1 MKKILLSGLIA
12 IFVAIGFS
20 SFAEEPKKAEEL
32 SLGIIAAKDN
42 QEIFSLLQQAK
53 DIYFKEG
60 KFNEFCV
67 FLEDLEGKKKTLV
80 LFSRYFRGLA
90 RFQQLKYLEE
100 KQLWDEYFNKGN
112 DYREEIVSGLD
123 EIFSSGTGKD
133 FLYLYARLLSWQFHQ
148 GQQDV
153 FVEESLSNLMS
164 AAKEYAAEDSVD
176 LAPLK
181 EAADNFYSSG
191 QKGKAGELYKL
202 YTQKVVKSAVNDEE
216 LSAMAE
222 KFLGEGNLEFAEAVY
237 DAYIDRI
244 AKLDNKEKIVSEL
257 IRIAR
262 EFAYKDGVVNDPLY
276 SEKIFQKIES
286 LSAKVPFDE
295 QLSYLRAYN
304 LEKAKEFEQAK
315 ALYIDLL
322 SRFPESAYQDKINF
336 KLGVISAYVLRDIKT
351 AREYFQKAAG
361 KEITSPEVISSLYHL
376 GLLAQWEEDLE
387 RAKANYLKLQEKAGT
402 EFKESLAIAEER
414 LKEVNENKLLEY
426 STRNFLDVSLRD
438 EYSSFNMS
446 KLELKPSAYN
456 LKKGQQFT
464 VTATAYPPESGCLQV
479 TLEYVW
485 AGDLGGAQP
494 ALEDAS
500 FTGVYSDPG
509 IKVIG
514 LVVRTSDGVVID
526 RAVDLIEVE

>member
-1 MKKILLSGLIA
+1 MKKLFLPGLIT
-12 IFVAIGFS
+12 IFVLIGFS
-20 SFAEEPKKAEEL
+20 SFAQGPKKAEEL
-32 SLGIIAAKDN
+32 LSNIIAAKDN
-42 QEIFSLLQQAK
+42 QEVFSLLQQAK
-53 DIYFKEG
+53 DIYFKEA
-60 KFNEFCV
+60 KYNEFCV
-67 FLEDLEGKKKTLV
+67 FLEDLEGKKKALI
-80 LFSRYFRGLA
+80 LFSRYFRGLS

-123 EIFSSGTGKD
+123 EIFNSGTEND
-133 FLYLYARLLSWQFHQ
+133 FLYLYARLLFWQFHQ

-153 FVEESLSNLMS
+153 FVEESLNNLIS
-164 AAKEYAAEDSVD
+164 AAAEYAEDAVD

-181 EAADNFYSSG
+181 EAADKLYSSG

-202 YTQKVVKSAVNDEE
+202 YTKKAVKSAAKDEE
-216 LSAMAE
+216 LSAMAGSFVE
-222 KFLGEGNLEFAEAVY
+222 EGNLEFAEVVY

-244 AKLDNKEKIVSEL
+244 AKLDNKEKIILEL
-257 IRIAR
+257 IRVAR
-262 EFAYKDGVVNDPLY
+262 EFAYKDGAVNDPFY
-276 SEKIFQKIES
+276 SEKIFRKIES
-286 LSAKVPFDE
+286 LSAKEPFDE

-304 LEKAKEFEQAK
+304 LEKAKEFEQAQ
-315 ALYIDLL
+315 ALYVDLL
-322 SRFPESAYQDKINF
+322 SRFPSSAYQDKINF
-336 KLGVISAYVLRDIKT
+336 KLGVISVYVLRDIKT
-351 AREYFQKAAG
+351 AREYFQKVAG
-361 KEITSPEVISSLYHL
+361 KEIASPEVISSLYHL

-387 RAKANYLKLQEKAGT
+387 RAKANYLKLQEKAGA
-402 EFKESLAIAEER
+402 EFKEIPAMAEER

-426 STRNFLDVSLRD
+426 SARNFLDVSLRD
-438 EYSSFNMS
+438 EYRSFNMS

-456 LKKGQQFT
+456 LKKGQEFT

-479 TLEYVW
+479 ILEYVW

-494 ALEDAS
+494 TLEDAT

-514 LVVRTSDGVVID
+514 LVARTSGGVVID